1 MTSED
6 KSTRQAETDNGE
18 GFGVFLKT
26 QREARGISLQQVAAR
41 TYIQP
46 EILVRI
52 ETERL
57 DLLPEPV
64 YVKGFVRAYAD
75 VIGVDSQEAV
85 LRYERQHA
93 AYCQALSARR
103 QRGRRRLVGR
113 MLLMALLTLGVIL
126 AVSAL
131 LPRAPDDIQKKIPA
145 AARDGSSESKSA
157 TPAETLQNPGS
168 AGSASEAGRPL
179 MLTAVGLR
187 EATLKVIVDGDRP
200 KVYHLK
206 ADTRLEIEAQREF
219 NILVDDARAVSF
231 YLDGQPVTVPG
242 REGQQVTLQLP

>member
-1 MTSED
+1 MTAED
-6 KSTRQAETDNGE
+6 RSTRQAETGNGE

-26 QREARGISLQQVAAR
+26 QRESRGISLQQVAAR

-64 YVKGFVRAYAD
+64 YIKSFIRAYAE
-75 VIGVDSQEAV
+75 VIGADPQAAV

-93 AYCQALSARR
+93 AYHQALAARK
-103 QRGRRRLVGR
+103 QRGGRRLMGR
-113 MLLMALLTLGVIL
+113 ILLIALLTGGVIL
-126 AVSAL
+126 AMSAL
-131 LPRAPDDIQKKIPA
+131 LPQAPNDIPKKPPA
-145 AARDGSSESKSA
+145 AARDGGSESA
-157 TPAETLQNPGS
+157 PAASTETLQKSGS
-168 AGSASEAGRPL
+168 DGSASESRRQL
-179 MLTAVGLR
+179 MLTAVGLK
-187 EATLKVIVDGDRP
+187 ETTLKIIVDGERP
-200 KVYHLK
+200 KVYHLQ

>member
-1 MTSED
+1 MTAED
-6 KSTRQAETDNGE
+6 RSTRKAETDNGD

-41 TYIQP
+41 TNIQP

-57 DLLPEPV
+57 DQLPEPV
-64 YVKGFVRAYAD
+64 YIKGFVRAYAD

-93 AYCQALSARR
+93 AYRQALSARK
-103 QRGRRRLVGR
+103 QRGRRRLMGR
-113 MLLMALLTLGVIL
+113 MLLLALLTGGLIL
-126 AVSAL
+126 AVTAL
-131 LPRAPDDIQKKIPA
+131 LPQAPDDSQKKIPA
-145 AARDGSSESKSA
+145 AARDVGPESTSA
-157 TPAETLQNPGS
+157 TGAETLQKPD
-168 AGSASEAGRPL
+168 SASEARRHL
-179 MLTAVGLR
+179 MLTAVGLK
-187 EATLKVIVDGDRP
+187 ETTLKIIVDGERP

-206 ADTRLEIEAQREF
+206 ADTRLEIEARREF